1 MAIRQDKSISSNIPS
16 IDNINDKTSLRKYI
30 LNIWINEKPNQKY
43 RYFVENLNNGQKRI
57 YSK

>member
-30 LNIWINEKPNQKY
+30 LKY
-43 RYFVENLNNGQKRI
+43 MDKRKTK
-57 YSK
+57 SKV